1 MKHSSIFY
9 SITFIFILS
18 TTSIF
23 LAFLWLI
30 NYDKENYTKELNNK
44 YSTVSDTA
52 LYRFAKLVSQDE
64 YENQMKNYNMVKISD
79 DKNIA
84 AIEQNGTIL
93 QEVSVKLGTSA
104 IILYNRHHFL
114 KIKHND
120 EEILLQDADY
130 QPYRYHIIK
139 VIFLFVFTIL
149 LVTYIFIIRKIKPL
163 RKIKRQID
171 KFANGDLNIENA
183 KTGNDEISEVADAF
197 YTAVMQ
203 IKKLNES
210 RQLFLRNI
218 MHELKTPI
226 TKGRITA
233 EMIPEDKYQKRLISV
248 FEKLEELINEFA
260 AVEEATSGKK
270 LNIVDV
276 YLISELI
283 DEAINLAMIDKKS
296 IKIYG
301 DKELEI
307 KVNFKLFSIAI
318 KNIIDNGI
326 KYSTDKFVEIYIK
339 ENSLEFHTK
348 GENLEQDLSFYIE
361 PFSKGSNAKQS
372 FGLGL
377 YIVDNIIKSHNL
389 KFCHR
394 YEDGKNIFYF
404 DELKNIISN
413 SENIDLSI
421 IDEVQKSDSK

>member
-1 MKHSSIFY
+1 M
-9 SITFIFILS
+9 
-18 TTSIF
+18 
-23 LAFLWLI
+23 
-30 NYDKENYTKELNNK
+30 
-44 YSTVSDTA
+44 
-52 LYRFAKLVSQDE
+52 
-64 YENQMKNYNMVKISD
+64 
-79 DKNIA
+79 
-84 AIEQNGTIL
+84 
-93 QEVSVKLGTSA
+93 
-104 IILYNRHHFL
+104 
-114 KIKHND
+114 
-120 EEILLQDADY
+120 
-130 QPYRYHIIK
+130 
-139 VIFLFVFTIL
+139 
-149 LVTYIFIIRKIKPL
+149 

-283 DEAINLAMIDKKS
+283 DEAINLAMVDRKN

-301 DKELEI
+301 DKELEL

-326 KYSTDKFVEIYIK
+326 KYSTDKFIEIYIK

-421 IDEVQKSDSK
+421 IDEVQNLDNK